1 VRASQGR
8 LSRTH
13 PVNRRTDLEVI
24 LSAILAEM
32 TAIRYIVRQVD
43 AMTGAAAMGRRTA
56 IEDLDNRVRDLRQ
69 AAGLSQAE
77 LAERAGVTRQAVSA
91 IEAGQYL
98 PNTAV
103 ALRLSRALGCVV
115 EDLFRLRD
123 ISQKLRARV
132 VAASGGDAPSE
143 AGGRVQLAR
152 VGDQVV
158 ARPLDGPAGFAA
170 AADGIVETVANEGRS
185 VEVSLLIDPE
195 TVDHSVV
202 VLGCDPSLALLGQH
216 VQRRFPTYRVL
227 WRHAGS
233 LAALCALRHGEAHV
247 AGTHLWDPETGES
260 NLPAVRRELA
270 GMPVLVVALSQW
282 QQGLLVA
289 AGNPKRIRSV
299 ADLARV
305 NVSIVN
311 REPGSGSR
319 ALLDYHLEAADIP
332 LESVTGYERLR
343 RSHAEVAEAV
353 RHGLAD
359 AGPGILATARAY
371 DLDFVPLQ
379 EERYDLVVP
388 ADLAE
393 TAPVA
398 ALLDTVTSRHYRRE
412 LDVLGGYDSAIA
424 GALIAT
430 IDIDMEPAP

>member
-1 VRASQGR
+1 
-8 LSRTH
+8 
-13 PVNRRTDLEVI
+13 
-24 LSAILAEM
+24 
-32 TAIRYIVRQVD
+32 
-43 AMTGAAAMGRRTA
+43 MGRRAA

-103 ALRLSRALGCVV
+103 ALRLSRALGCAV

-123 ISQKLRARV
+123 ISQKLRVRV
-132 VAASGGDAPSE
+132 SSATGDNVAPV

-152 VGDQVV
+152 VGADVV
-158 ARPLDGPAGFAA
+158 ARALDGPAGFAA
-170 AADGIVETVANEGRS
+170 AADGIVESSLSEVGE

-195 TVDHSVV
+195 TVDNSVV

-216 VQRRFPTYRVL
+216 VQRRFPAYRVL

-233 LAALCALRHGEAHV
+233 LAALRALRRGEAHV

-289 AGNPKRIRSV
+289 AGNPKQIRTV

-305 NVSIVN
+305 DVSIVN

-319 ALLDYHLEAADIP
+319 ALLDHQLDAADIP

-371 DLDFVPLQ
+371 ELDFIPLQ
-379 EERYDLVVP
+379 QERYDLVVP
-388 ADLAE
+388 ANLAE

-398 ALLDTVTSRHYRRE
+398 ALLDTVTAGNYRRE